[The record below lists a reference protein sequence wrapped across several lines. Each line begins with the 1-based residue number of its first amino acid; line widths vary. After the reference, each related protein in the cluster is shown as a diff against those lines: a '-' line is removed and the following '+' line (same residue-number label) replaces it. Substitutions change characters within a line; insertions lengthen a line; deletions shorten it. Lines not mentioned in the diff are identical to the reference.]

1 MIAPPNH
8 TLGATYAARTRVVIA
23 DGQRVCRERLRRVLG
38 AEPEMEVLAEAAD
51 AETAVRL
58 TQALAPDVLLLDVLM
73 PGKNGVETVRRV
85 TQVAP
90 QTRVLLVSADVT
102 DSDLR
107 DALRFGARGL
117 VLKSSANAL
126 ILKAIRSVTAGEYWI
141 SRDVVGKLARAFA
154 DSRPITLPA
163 SGDSEPLTARE
174 RQVARLLADGM
185 SNREIANTL
194 SISEDT
200 VKHHLT
206 HAFNKTGVSS
216 RVELAL
222 RVINGSLDVQP
233 SKRQIRHSGRF

>member
-1 MIAPPNH
+1 
-8 TLGATYAARTRVVIA
+8 VIA
-23 DGQRVCRERLRRVLG
+23 DGQRMFRERLRRVLG
-38 AEPEMEVLAEAAD
+38 SEPEIEIVGEAAD

-58 TQALAPDVLLLDVLM
+58 TQALAPDVLLLDVVKS
-73 PGKNGVETVRRV
+73 GKDGVETIRRL

-90 QTRVLLVSADVT
+90 HTRVLLLSADVT

-117 VLKSSANAL
+117 VLKSSAAEL
-126 ILKAIRSVTAGEYWI
+126 ILKAIRSVMAGEYWI
-141 SRDVVGKLARAFA
+141 SRDLVGKLARAFA
-154 DSRPITLPA
+154 DSKPITPA
-163 SGDSEPLTARE
+163 AAAGHDPLTARE
-174 RQVARLLADGM
+174 REVARLLADGM
-185 SNREIANTL
+185 SNREIANAL

-222 RVINGSLDVQP
+222 RVINGRLDPPP
-233 SKRQIRHSGRF
+233 S

>member
-1 MIAPPNH
+1 MLA
-8 TLGATYAARTRVVIA
+8 
-23 DGQRVCRERLRRVLG
+23 
-38 AEPEMEVLAEAAD
+38 AEPEMEVVAEAAD

-58 TQALAPDVLLLDVLM
+58 TQALAPDVLLLNVLM

-90 QTRVLLVSADVT
+90 QTRVLLLSADVP

-117 VLKSSANAL
+117 VLKSSATAL
-126 ILKAIRSVTAGEYWI
+126 ILKAIRSVMAGEYWI
-141 SRDVVGKLARAFA
+141 SRDLVGKLARTFA
-154 DSRPITLPA
+154 DSNPITLPA
-163 SGDSEPLTARE
+163 SGDREPLTARE
-174 RQVARLLADGM
+174 REVARLLADGM

-222 RVINGSLDVQP
+222 RVIDGSLDAPP